1 MVSDGNER
9 SESFSNTEEEGEGF
23 FREHKERMELFR
35 ASHPNLDNTA
45 RDFFNTMVTYN
56 IAHHLAETGGTANLE
71 DEYYWLTLVP
81 VNEVTGRRFLRN

>member
-9 SESFSNTEEEGEGF
+9 SESFSNSAEEGKEYF
-23 FREHKERMELFR
+23 MEHKEKMKLFR
-35 ASHPNLDNTA
+35 TSHTNLNDAA
-45 RDFFNTMVTYN
+45 RDFFNTMVPYN
-56 IAHHLAETGGTANLE
+56 IGHHLAETGGTASLE